1 MKKLLYGTTAI
12 VAASMLGA
20 GAASAAEPITLSV
33 GGYYQT
39 YFAVID
45 ADDTAGAS
53 YQSTKVGQTG
63 EIHFTGETTLDNGL
77 QVGIN
82 VQLEAHTT
90 GDQIDEHY
98 VYLEGGWGRLEI
110 GAENGA
116 AYKAGGSWVP
126 SGIVGHGVDSPEHLQ
141 HPGQGFAGTATQI
154 GTSNDANKIS
164 YYTPRMGGF
173 QLGVSYTP
181 DVGDDIGGGGFA
193 SPRTALIENGSGG
206 ASVED
211 VFEIGAN
218 WSDTFGGV
226 DLGINAGYLTG
237 EANAASVDVDE
248 WRVGGQIGYGG
259 FTLVGNYND
268 QDTVFGPGGIRVSG
282 PDGGQVFTTG
292 LSYGTGPW
300 TVAAGYLHSET
311 DLPVGQ
317 GENDKRDHYE
327 IGASYALGPGVT
339 ISGGLQYYETEA
351 GSTGVTNESAAGIIA
366 MGLSF

>member
-53 YQSTKVGQTG
+53 YQSTVVGQTG

-82 VQLEAHTT
+82 VQLEAYTTDIDDVT

-141 HPGQGFAGTATQI
+141 HPTRGSAVTTTQI
-154 GTSNDANKIS
+154 TTSNDANKIS

-181 DVGDDIGGGGFA
+181 DVGDDIAGGGVA

-218 WSDTFGGV
+218 WSGTFGGV

-237 EANAASVDVDE
+237 DENNDDREVDE

-268 QDTVFGPGGIRVSG
+268 EDTM
-282 PDGGQVFTTG
+282 DGLDGSQAFTTG

-300 TVAAGYLHSET
+300 TVAVGYLHSEN
-311 DLPVGQ
+311 DLVMGA

-339 ISGGLQYYETEA
+339 ISGGLQYYETETD
-351 GSTGVTNESAAGIIA
+351 SVTNRSTAGIIA
-366 MGLSF
+366 MGLTF

>member
-20 GAASAAEPITLSV
+20 GAASAAEPITLSIS
-33 GGYYQT
+33 GYYQAA
-39 YFAVID
+39 FAVID
-45 ADDTAGAS
+45 ADDTGRTS
-53 YQSTKVGQTG
+53 YQSTKVAQEG

-82 VQLEAHTT
+82 VQLEAYTT
-90 GDQIDEHY
+90 DDQIDEHY

-126 SGIVGHGVDSPEHLQ
+126 SGIVGHGVDSPNLIH
-141 HPGQGFAGTATQI
+141 HPGRGSAHTNTQI

-181 DVGDDIGGGGFA
+181 DVGDDISGGGSA
-193 SPRTALIENGSGG
+193 NPRTSLAENGSGG
-206 ASVED
+206 AGVED
-211 VFEIGAN
+211 IFEIGAN
-218 WSDTFGGV
+218 WSGTFGGV

-237 EANAASVDVDE
+237 DENDDNREVDE

-268 QDTVFGPGGIRVSG
+268 EDTY
-282 PDGGQVFTTG
+282 DGRDGSQAFSAG

-300 TVAAGYLHSET
+300 TVAAGYLHSEN
-311 DLPVGQ
+311 DLQVGG

-339 ISGGLQYYETEA
+339 ISGGLQYFETEA
-351 GSTGVTNESAAGIIA
+351 AGVTNESTAGIIA
-366 MGLSF
+366 MGLDF